1 MSEYEA
7 VPYDSEPFPETHP
20 GRLAAI
26 GRFFG
31 MSPKPIEG
39 ARVLELGCAA
49 GNNLIPV
56 AHALPGAEFLG
67 IDTTASAIAAGQR
80 LISRLGLS
88 NIKLEQCDLMN
99 LGPEQGQFDYIIAH
113 GLFSWVAPEI
123 QERTFALCGELL
135 SPQGIAYIS
144 YNSFPGWHLRLLM
157 RELLIFSTEG
167 ITTTKDKIDRA
178 RAVAKLM
185 EQGLSR
191 RSAAFPRAVADQLK
205 LLDTFPDWYFYHDVL
220 EGENRPEYLTR
231 FLDRARGHGLQ
242 YLGDADLQKMSPHD
256 IPEGIRRGVG
266 SYAKSIE
273 QVEQYLDFYRLEM
286 FRRTLLCRG
295 DIRLSRGQS
304 IERIGELRYAARL
317 KDTTAS
323 DPGHFEFEDGRIV
336 ETADDVMRR
345 AFRRLGEE
353 WPRSLSYDELHRE
366 LAEVDAQLAA
376 EKVLVQG
383 LFQSVLAGH
392 IELRVF
398 ESAEVNRVSERPIA
412 SPLIR
417 VQAEEGSRITSLHHR
432 LLILDDYSRAVVERL
447 DGSRTNEAL
456 VREISA
462 LRSQGALPPL
472 IESEDESDLLSRTLQ
487 LFCAEALLVG

>member
-205 LLDTFPDWYFYHDVL
+205 LP
-220 EGENRPEYLTR
+220 
-231 FLDRARGHGLQ
+231 
-242 YLGDADLQKMSPHD
+242 
-256 IPEGIRRGVG
+256 
-266 SYAKSIE
+266 
-273 QVEQYLDFYRLEM
+273 
-286 FRRTLLCRG
+286 G
-295 DIRLSRGQS
+295 DIWNDYGQRA
-304 IERIGELRYAARL
+304 ETRREHLLELQSAYGFQSF
-317 KDTTAS
+317 TTL
-323 DPGHFEFEDGRIV
+323 GHYRTAVHSLDDLAWQTDKGIV
-336 ETADDVMRR
+336 LA
-345 AFRRLGEE
+345 
-353 WPRSLSYDELHRE
+353 RE
-366 LAEVDAQLAA
+366 LAD
-376 EKVLVQG
+376 G
-383 LFQSVLAGH
+383 LRRRSVLLPAVGVMARMPGGQTKFY
-392 IELRVF
+392 LRDEGGALKQVAKFPYPIVSKTRIDAASGEQRWVF
-398 ESAEVNRVSERPIA
+398 DAKGGIDSSPAVSGDTVLFGTLANRVHALDLHTGAERWGFSTDDWVDS
-412 SPLIR
+412 SPAIWGRLI
-417 VQAEEGSRITSLHHR
+417 VFGS
-432 LLILDDYSRAVVERL
+432 Y
-447 DGSRTNEAL
+447 DGHLYGLEFDTE
-456 VREISA
+456 
-462 LRSQGALPPL
+462 
-472 IESEDESDLLSRTLQ
+472 
-487 LFCAEALLVG
+487 